1 MAYKKT
7 HRVRRRTKHQKRR
20 SLKRKIVKSIKG
32 TKRRGGG
39 GPGDPPG
46 FETVDLNMYRDT
58 EFIVN
63 RNGLEDGWK
72 IDFNYN
78 NKPFFISN
86 RIQMVKY
93 GGLTILLSSD
103 ELKKYNPW
111 FGRPR
116 PLDFKLSETKQ

>member
-20 SLKRKIVKSIKG
+20 SLKRKNVKYMKV
-32 TKRRGGG
+32 TKRRGG

-46 FETVDLNMYRDT
+46 FDRVYLDMYKDT
-58 EFIVN
+58 EFIVD

-78 NKPFFISN
+78 NKPFFILN
-86 RIQMVKY
+86 RIQMVNH
-93 GGLTILLSSD
+93 GGLTILLKFD

-111 FGRPR
+111 FGGPR
-116 PLDFKLSETKQ
+116 PLDFILSETKQ

>member
-1 MAYKKT
+1 MK
-7 HRVRRRTKHQKRR
+7 V
-20 SLKRKIVKSIKG
+20 
-32 TKRRGGG
+32 TKRRGG

-46 FETVDLNMYRDT
+46 FDRVYLDMYKDT
-58 EFIVN
+58 EFIVD

-78 NKPFFISN
+78 NKPFFILN
-86 RIQMVKY
+86 RIQMVNH
-93 GGLTILLSSD
+93 GGLTILLKFD

-111 FGRPR
+111 FGGPR